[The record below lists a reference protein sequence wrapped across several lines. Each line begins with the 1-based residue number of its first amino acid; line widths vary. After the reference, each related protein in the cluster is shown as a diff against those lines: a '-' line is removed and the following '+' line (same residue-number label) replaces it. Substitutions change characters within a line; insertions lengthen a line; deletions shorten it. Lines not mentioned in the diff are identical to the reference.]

1 MLYKGAEQM
10 RERLQAIKWGSFQL
24 LSLPVLIFLSTFLP
38 FREVSVLERI
48 TGCFIFV
55 AICFILILIFS
66 ACIID
71 LSEYSNKFQQEFDN
85 AVNECN
91 QNLPLSTLSKVSGY
105 WKVIPYLESRYVPQ
119 RHLNKIQNEMRESF
133 NRVVGVLSDEVV
145 VNVLC
150 KGDAPELRSE
160 MVDYVNDFIKSEK
173 KNMVDIRS
181 RFKKIEKESIQE
193 HKRRQKIRKNKN
205 KIERIKK
212 KETEAARN
220 EARSRQTAVLAD
232 KMLNEVYLNKG
243 E

>member
-1 MLYKGAEQM
+1 M

-38 FREVSVLERI
+38 FGEVSVLERI

-71 LSEYSNKFQQEFDN
+71 LSEYSNKFQQEFES

-91 QNLPLSTLSKVSGY
+91 QNLPFSTLSKVSGY
-105 WKVIPYLESRYVPQ
+105 WKVIPYLESRYIPQ
-119 RHLNKIQNEMRESF
+119 QDLNKFQNEMRESF
-133 NRVVGVLSDEVV
+133 KRVVGVLSDEVV

-160 MVDYVNDFIKSEK
+160 MIDYVNDFIKSEK

-181 RFKKIEKESIQE
+181 RFKKMKKDSIQE
-193 HKRRQKIRKNKN
+193 HKRQQRIKNKERKLE
-205 KIERIKK
+205 KIEKRKV
-212 KETEAARN
+212 EAAKN
-220 EARSRQTAVLAD
+220 EARSRQTAVLAE

-243 E
+243 K

>member
-1 MLYKGAEQM
+1 M
-10 RERLQAIKWGSFQL
+10 RERLKAIKWGSFQL

>member
-1 MLYKGAEQM
+1 M

-71 LSEYSNKFQQEFDN
+71 ISEYSNKFQQEFDN

>member
-1 MLYKGAEQM
+1 M

-105 WKVIPYLESRYVPQ
+105 WKVIPYFESRYVPQ